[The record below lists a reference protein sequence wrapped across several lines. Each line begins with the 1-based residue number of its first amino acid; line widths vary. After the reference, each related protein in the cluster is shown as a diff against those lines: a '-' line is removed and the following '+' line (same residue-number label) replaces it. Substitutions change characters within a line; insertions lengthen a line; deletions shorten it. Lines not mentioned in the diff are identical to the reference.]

1 MWWSTIWVMVTLT
14 LRILAAPLAGEAQ
27 PANVPRIGVL
37 GLVST
42 PERDQAQFQAGLRER
57 GDVEG
62 QNILVDYRGVA
73 AGQAERLSD
82 LAAEFVRLPV
92 DRIVALSTPSVQ
104 AAKRATPA
112 IPIVMIAG
120 DPVAT
125 GLVTSLARPGGNIT
139 GIAAMTAELGG
150 KCFGL
155 LRELLP
161 AVPHVAVLLHATDP
175 FAQPFLENIESAAR
189 SVGVSI
195 QRVVVRGDAALEGA
209 FTAMVNER
217 AGAVLV
223 QPILATQRA
232 ADLAVQHHLPAI
244 APRLAFAEVGGL
256 MASAASRAS
265 DWRPVATSVDK
276 ILKGAKPAD
285 LPVEQPTQFELVL
298 NLKTAQALGI
308 TIPPLLLFQATQ
320 VIQ

>member
-1 MWWSTIWVMVTLT
+1 MWWNTVGVIVTLT
-14 LRILAAPLAGEAQ
+14 LSVLAAPLTIEAQ

-42 PERDQAQFQAGLRER
+42 PERDQAQFREGLRER
-57 GDVEG
+57 GYVEG
-62 QNILVDYRGVA
+62 QNILVEYRWVA
-73 AGQAERLSD
+73 AGQADRLND
-82 LAAEFVRLPV
+82 LAVEFVRLPV
-92 DRIVALSTPSVQ
+92 DLIVALSTPSVQ
-104 AAKRATPA
+104 AAKRATPT

-120 DPVAT
+120 DPIET
-125 GLVTSLARPGGNIT
+125 GLVASLARPGGNIT

-150 KCFGL
+150 KCFAL

-161 AVPHVAVLLHATDP
+161 AVTRVVVLLHATDP
-175 FAQPFLENIESAAR
+175 FAKPFLEHIESAAQ

-195 QRVVVRGDAALEGA
+195 QRVVVRGDEALDSA
-209 FTAMVNER
+209 FTAMVTER
-217 AGAVLV
+217 AGAVIV
-223 QPILATQRA
+223 QPILATSRA
-232 ADLAVQHHLPAI
+232 AELAVQHHLPAI

-256 MASAASRAS
+256 MAYAASRAS
-265 DWRPVATSVDK
+265 YWRSVATYVDK

-285 LPVEQPTQFELVL
+285 LPVERPVQFDLVL

-308 TIPPLLLFQATQ
+308 TLPPLLLFQADE

>member
-1 MWWSTIWVMVTLT
+1 MWWRTVWVMVSLT

-27 PANVPRIGVL
+27 PAKVPRIGVL

-42 PERDQAQFQAGLRER
+42 PERDQAQFRAGLHER
-57 GDVEG
+57 GYIEG
-62 QNILVDYRGVA
+62 QNILVDYRWVA
-73 AGQAERLSD
+73 SGQAERLND
-82 LAAEFVRLPV
+82 LAAEFVRLQV
-92 DRIVALSTPSVQ
+92 DLIVALSTPSVQ

-150 KCFGL
+150 KCFEL

-195 QRVVVRGDAALEGA
+195 QRVVVRGDEALDGA
-209 FTAMVNER
+209 FTAMVNEQ

-256 MASAASRAS
+256 MAYAASRAS
-265 DWRPVATSVDK
+265 YWRSVATYVDK

-285 LPVEQPTQFELVL
+285 LPVEQPTQFELIL

-308 TIPPLLLFQATQ
+308 TMPPLLLFQAAQ